1 MGRRREL
8 ACRELVEL
16 LGDHLDGQ
24 TDDVT
29 SARVEEHLRGCG
41 DCGRYADQLR
51 QTLALARS
59 LAVDDLGATARQPG
73 LDALLVELRR
83 RVRGHS

>member
-24 TDDVT
+24 LDAAT
-29 SARVEEHLRGCG
+29 SARVEEHLLGCG

-51 QTLALARS
+51 QTLALTRS
-59 LAVDDLGATARQPG
+59 LVVGESGATQPG
-73 LDALLVELRR
+73 LEPLLVELRR
-83 RVRGHS
+83 RTGGPS

>member
-1 MGRRREL
+1 MGRRRDL

-24 TDDVT
+24 LDAAT
-29 SARVEEHLRGCG
+29 SARVEEHLLGCG

-51 QTLALARS
+51 QTLALTRS
-59 LAVDDLGATARQPG
+59 LAVEDPTQPG

-83 RVRGHS
+83 RTRGPG

>member
-1 MGRRREL
+1 MGHRRDL

-24 TDDVT
+24 LDAAT
-29 SARVEEHLRGCG
+29 SARVEEHLLGCG

-51 QTLALARS
+51 QTLALIRS
-59 LAVDDLGATARQPG
+59 LAGDDPGGSASQPG

-83 RVRGHS
+83 RTRGPG

>member
-1 MGRRREL
+1 MGRRRDL

-24 TDDVT
+24 LDDAT
-29 SARVEEHLRGCG
+29 SARVEEHLLGCG

-51 QTLALARS
+51 QTLALTRS
-59 LAVDDLGATARQPG
+59 LAVDDSSQPG
-73 LDALLVELRR
+73 LEALLVELRR
-83 RVRGHS
+83 RTRRPG

>member
-1 MGRRREL
+1 MGRRRDL

-24 TDDVT
+24 LDAAT
-29 SARVEEHLRGCG
+29 SARVEEHLLGCG

-51 QTLALARS
+51 ETLALTRG
-59 LAVDDLGATARQPG
+59 LAGDDPSQPG
-73 LDALLVELRR
+73 LEALLVELRR
-83 RVRGHS
+83 RRRGPA

>member
-1 MGRRREL
+1 MSRRRDL

-16 LGDHLDGQ
+16 FGDHLGGELDAA
-24 TDDVT
+24 T
-29 SARVEEHLRGCG
+29 SARVEEHLLGCG
-41 DCGRYADQLR
+41 DCGRYAEQLR
-51 QTLALARS
+51 QTLALTRS
-59 LAVDDLGATARQPG
+59 LAVEDPGATAALPG

>member
-1 MGRRREL
+1 MGRRRDL

-24 TDDVT
+24 LDDAT
-29 SARVEEHLRGCG
+29 SARVEEHLLGCG

-51 QTLALARS
+51 QTLALTRS
-59 LAVDDLGATARQPG
+59 LAVEESGQSG
-73 LDALLVELRR
+73 LEALLVELRR
-83 RVRGHS
+83 RTRRPG